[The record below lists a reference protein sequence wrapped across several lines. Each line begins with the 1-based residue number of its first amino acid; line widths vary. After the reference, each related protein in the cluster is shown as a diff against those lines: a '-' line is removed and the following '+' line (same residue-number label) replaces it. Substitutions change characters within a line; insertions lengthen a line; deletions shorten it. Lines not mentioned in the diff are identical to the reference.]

1 MALLNSKDPASA
13 KFKQILAIKWGVIY
27 ARKYAGGDAAAQR
40 EARLLAASGIL
51 GRDLESFTGLTMG
64 EAVKLQ
70 RAFDAWPR

>member
-1 MALLNSKDPASA
+1 MPLLNSTDPASG
-13 KFKQILAIKWGVIY
+13 KIKQILAIKWDAIY

-51 GRDLESFTGLTMG
+51 GRDLESFNSLTMG

-70 RAFDAWPR
+70 RAFDAWPH

>member
-40 EARLLAASGIL
+40 GTL
-51 GRDLESFTGLTMG
+51 G
-64 EAVKLQ
+64 K
-70 RAFDAWPR
+70 RA